1 MGKFNLKT
9 YSDSIVSFLA
19 GNMQNKSAVKNKT
32 YTNYLQNKTI
42 YFNIFNCFIPDPSP
56 EKRDQECSA
65 DQESKIWGNY
75 YREDKYGKNSSNFF
89 KRPFTFYSQIQ
100 G

>member
-9 YSDSIVSFLA
+9 YSDGIVSFLA

-32 YTNYLQNKTI
+32 YTNYLQTITI

-56 EKRDQECSA
+56 EKRDQECRA
-65 DQESKIWGNY
+65 NQESKIWGNY
-75 YREDKYGKNSSNFF
+75 CREDESGKNKS
-89 KRPFTFYSQIQ
+89 
-100 G
+100 